1 MDERSYEVRNGHGEI
16 LHRSEDV
23 STLLDLVR
31 AVREQQGGDVAVRHI
46 LVTHAGAERLA
57 RQRIAA

>member
-1 MDERSYEVRNGHGEI
+1 MDERSYEVRNGDGEV
-16 LHRSEDV
+16 LRRSEDV

-46 LVTHAGAERLA
+46 LVSQADTERIED
-57 RQRIAA
+57 RQVAA